1 MRRAFDAARRF
12 PTLVNNIRTRRGEK
26 VCMHIPVY
34 RDTHTGDTRLPKSV
48 MEHQRRADGSVIE
61 LRDLYGKKVEEEVY
75 MDCMAFGM
83 GMCCL
88 QITFQAWDV
97 NEARDL
103 YDQLAVVSPLF
114 MAISAA
120 TPMVKGWLL
129 DTDTRW
135 DTISGS
141 VDCRTP
147 FERGLATPPPGE
159 PVHRQLKSRYSSIS
173 LFISNSHDVAQYN
186 DVHAPIDQESFD
198 RLTAA
203 GTAARWCQF
212 FLL

>member
-1 MRRAFDAARRF
+1 
-12 PTLVNNIRTRRGEK
+12 
-26 VCMHIPVY
+26 
-34 RDTHTGDTRLPKSV
+34 
-48 MEHQRRADGSVIE
+48 
-61 LRDLYGKKVEEEVY
+61 
-75 MDCMAFGM
+75 MAFGM

-141 VDCRTP
+141 VDCRSAIICSHGMIK
-147 FERGLATPPPGE
+147 FYSCSILA
-159 PVHRQLKSRYSSIS
+159 
-173 LFISNSHDVAQYN
+173 
-186 DVHAPIDQESFD
+186 
-198 RLTAA
+198 
-203 GTAARWCQF
+203 C
-212 FLL
+212 

>member
-1 MRRAFDAARRF
+1 MSVLHCLR
-12 PTLVNNIRTRRGEK
+12 PTTQ
-26 VCMHIPVY
+26 
-34 RDTHTGDTRLPKSV
+34 HTS
-48 MEHQRRADGSVIE
+48 
-61 LRDLYGKKVEEEVY
+61 
-75 MDCMAFGM
+75 
-83 GMCCL
+83 MCCL

-141 VDCRTP
+141 VDCRSQHTQPQPSASYP
-147 FERGLATPPPGE
+147 FG
-159 PVHRQLKSRYSSIS
+159 
-173 LFISNSHDVAQYN
+173 
-186 DVHAPIDQESFD
+186 
-198 RLTAA
+198 
-203 GTAARWCQF
+203 
-212 FLL
+212 